1 MKKSI
6 LSLAAAVLVTSSL
19 AACTEIPKTAYFNR
33 GQPESLLSVSS
44 EEVTVSLEN
53 AGGARQLTDWID
65 RQQPARAKL
74 VCASNATCDE
84 AAEILDQFN
93 VPYDQ
98 VDGARNQV
106 VLTFEKVE
114 ARDCDN
120 RFVSNHINPYNLHHT
135 TFGCSVAVNQV
146 QMVTD
151 KTQFTD
157 PKLLDQ
163 YDGQKAV
170 QNYDTYTSR
179 DKIDLDSDQFTR
191 GNVGLGR

>member
-1 MKKSI
+1 MKKNI
-6 LSLAAAVLVTSSL
+6 LSLTAAILISGSV
-19 AACTEIPKTAYFNR
+19 AACTQIPGNAYFDR
-33 GQPESLLSVSS
+33 GHPEDLLTVSS
-44 EEVTVSLEN
+44 EEVTVNLDN
-53 AGGARQLTDWID
+53 TGGTRQLTDWID

-74 VCASNATCDE
+74 ICTSGEMCDQ

-98 VDGARNQV
+98 VDGVRNSV
-106 VLTFEKVE
+106 VLSFEKIE
-114 ARDCDN
+114 ARDCQN
-120 RFVSNHINPYNLHHT
+120 RFISNHINPYNLNHP

-179 DKIDLDSDQFTR
+179 EKLDLNSDQFTS
-191 GNVGLGR
+191 GNVGLGQ

>member
-1 MKKSI
+1 MKKNI

-19 AACTEIPKTAYFNR
+19 VACSEIPRQAYFDR
-33 GQPESLLSVSS
+33 GHPEDLLTVSS
-44 EEVTVSLEN
+44 EEVTVNLEN
-53 AGGARQLTDWID
+53 TGGTRQLTDWID

-74 VCASNATCDE
+74 VCTSGATCDK

-93 VPYDQ
+93 VPYQQ
-98 VDGARNQV
+98 VDGVRNSV
-106 VLTFEKVE
+106 VLTFEKIE

-120 RFVSNHINPYNLHHT
+120 RYVNNTINPYNLNHP

-163 YDGQKAV
+163 YDGQKGV

-179 DKIDLDSDQFTR
+179 DRIDLRSDKYTS
-191 GNVGLGR
+191 GNVGTGQ